1 MFEAKIISIQRYC
14 HQVSIT
20 NNNSLI
26 KEINAYFLS
35 KIYTGYLSLFYSCYI
50 PVGVKI
56 RGSIKFNHSFHNI
69 FISEHSEIGCGCT
82 ILQNTTI
89 GSNQPKDNKA
99 PKIGNNVFIGANCN
113 IIGGVEIGDNCII
126 GAGTTIAKG
135 VIPPNSVVVGQKY
148 KIIDRSECNE

>member
-14 HQVSIT
+14 HQVNMT
-20 NNNSLI
+20 EHNSLI
-26 KEINAYFLS
+26 VRVSAYVLS
-35 KIYTGYLSLFYSCYI
+35 KIYTNYLSLCYSCYI

-56 RGSIKFNHSFHNI
+56 RGVIKFNHSFHNI
-69 FISEHSEIGCGCT
+69 FISEHSEIGSGCT

-89 GSNQPKDNKA
+89 GSNQPRNNKA

-113 IIGGVEIGDNCII
+113 IIGDVEIGDNCII

-148 KIIDRSECNE
+148 KIINRSECNE